1 MLLGFILK
9 QRRLRQR
16 QDEVGFALAS
26 AHSHGPEIV
35 ETLGVETSVFRRLR
49 EIRKP
54 LLRYFEASGA
64 FYMHGGRGP
73 WITLPLVE
81 GEAHSTC
88 FGAVRRKRDS
98 MRGIGLYC
106 LKLFRRELRSTCML
120 LRVKVGHV
128 PRRQRSVR
136 PTNHQIQ
143 PHPNGASDG
152 ASTRRQEG
160 QCDSGA
166 PGMTAPDIAAL
177 RQLAARVLVNKAG
190 PDADAASVAIAA
202 RRRFEELAG
211 VLTPLIGQVGIDALA
226 ARALHLAQR
235 EYPWLGKTR
244 NPEHVEG
251 RLLDVS
257 LSLEHQAPGLAAEA
271 AAAVLARFT
280 ALLVTMVGEPLTVR
294 LMRQA
299 WPDGFSD
306 A

>member
-1 MLLGFILK
+1 
-9 QRRLRQR
+9 
-16 QDEVGFALAS
+16 
-26 AHSHGPEIV
+26 
-35 ETLGVETSVFRRLR
+35 
-49 EIRKP
+49 
-54 LLRYFEASGA
+54 
-64 FYMHGGRGP
+64 
-73 WITLPLVE
+73 
-81 GEAHSTC
+81 
-88 FGAVRRKRDS
+88 
-98 MRGIGLYC
+98 
-106 LKLFRRELRSTCML
+106 
-120 LRVKVGHV
+120 
-128 PRRQRSVR
+128 
-136 PTNHQIQ
+136 
-143 PHPNGASDG
+143 
-152 ASTRRQEG
+152 
-160 QCDSGA
+160 
-166 PGMTAPDIAAL
+166 MTAPDIAAL